1 MPPTKEVTMSS
12 QTGPSTPNP
21 PRPVTRELAAFA
33 VAEQYSSLPED
44 LVDRMRTDALDA
56 IAVGIFGHTRPWV
69 SLATGLW
76 EQHGGVPEAT
86 LWGRSSR
93 LPIPR
98 AVMANSNAVN
108 SFEFDDT
115 YVWGGHGT
123 HQGNNVVP
131 AAVAVAEWLGGV
143 PGPSFLLALSV
154 GHEIGIRIARGF
166 VKKRPGWNGTALVS
180 TFGAAAAAGKL
191 LNLSEEQMTW
201 ALGTAGSYVGGVLT
215 IPPHS
220 MAKRLVNGRAAEG
233 GVIGALLA
241 QRGFTGI
248 ENVLEARQGGFY
260 QTHAEEYDLDRV
272 VAGLGSDY
280 LCRHVH
286 TKRFPMVTSAH
297 AAIEA
302 TLQVVRAHEIH
313 SKDVKQVVVR
323 TTSGA
328 QQNMVGFLPET
339 ISSAQLSLAF
349 GIATAV
355 KTGNVRASAITEQAL
370 VDPELR
376 RLMSAVTPVKDPELD
391 AMWSGRAQSGG
402 PARIE
407 VELAGGAW
415 LKSDLVPEASR
426 MTNDEIEDKARNL
439 MGPVV
444 GERSTEGIIGFFRQ
458 LEEHRSLDG
467 LLMHLRRE

>member
-1 MPPTKEVTMSS
+1 MTSDAGSS
-12 QTGPSTPNP
+12 KTNA
-21 PRPVTRELAAFA
+21 PRPLTRELAEFA
-33 VAEQYSSLPED
+33 VGVQFSSLPED
-44 LVDRMRTDALDA
+44 LLDRLRTDALDA

-76 EQHGGVPEAT
+76 EQHGGAPEAT

-93 LPIPR
+93 LPVPR

-115 YVWGGHGT
+115 YVWGGYGT

-131 AAVAVAEWLGGV
+131 AAIAIAEWQGRGA
-143 PGPSFLLALSV
+143 GPDLLVALAV
-154 GHEIGIRIARGF
+154 GHEIGIRVARGSLR
-166 VKKRPGWNGTALVS
+166 KKPGWNGTALVS

-191 LNLSEEQMTW
+191 LGLSVEQMTW

-241 QRGFTGI
+241 KRGFTGI

-272 VAGLGSDY
+272 VDGLGSEY

-297 AAIEA
+297 AAMEA
-302 TLQVVRAHEIH
+302 TLQLVHDHNIQ
-313 SKDVKQVVVR
+313 SKDVRQVVVR

-328 QQNMVGFLPET
+328 QQNMVGFTPET

-349 GIATAV
+349 GIAAALKRGEV
-355 KTGNVRASAITEQAL
+355 GADAITEEAL
-370 VDPELR
+370 VDPEIG
-376 RLMSAVTPVKDPELD
+376 RLMSIVTPVKDLELD
-391 AMWSGRAQSGG
+391 AMWKGRSQSGG
-402 PARIE
+402 PARVE
-407 VELAGGAW
+407 VELATGTR

-426 MTNDEIEDKARNL
+426 MTTDEIEAKARNL
-439 MGPVV
+439 MTPVV
-444 GERSTEGIIGFFRQ
+444 GERSTEGILEFFRR
-458 LEEHRSLDG
+458 LEEQRSIDG
-467 LLMHLRRE
+467 LMVHLRKE